1 MKKGFDHQK
10 YIEMQSKYIIE
21 RVNQYDKLYIEFGGK
36 LMADLHAMRVLP
48 GFDPDAKIKLLHR
61 LSDELEVV
69 ICIYSG
75 DIERNKIR
83 GDFGI
88 TYEMD
93 VFRMI
98 DVLRRH
104 NLCVNSVVVTRYED
118 KLSTNVFIQ
127 KLINRGIRV
136 YKHTATK
143 GYPTDIDTIVS
154 EEGYGQ
160 NDFIETSKSIVVVTG
175 PGPSS
180 GKLATCLSQMYHES
194 KRGKAAG
201 YAKFETFPVWNLPLK
216 HPVNIAYEA
225 ATADLKDV
233 NMIDSFHL
241 DAYGEKAINYNR
253 DIEVFP
259 VLKRIIEKITG
270 KKSNY
275 LSPTDMGV
283 NKVKVGIVDDEA
295 VQEAARQ
302 EIIRRYFAILCD
314 YKKGIADEET
324 VQRIKLL
331 MDELDLTENN
341 RLVVTPAR
349 QKSKI
354 LSDKAKCDDGQCDET
369 VSVTAIEL
377 PDGKIL
383 TGKSTSLMSAPA
395 AAILNAIKHLAN
407 LPDAMHLL
415 SPLVLKP
422 ILDLKREILAQAEPS
437 LNLEEVIFALSI
449 CGATNPAAHYSIEKL
464 SILRD
469 CQVHSTTLLQ
479 PSDEKMFRK
488 LGIQYTCDPNFPS
501 TQLFYNN

>member
-1 MKKGFDHQK
+1 MKTGFDHKK

-21 RVNQYDKLYIEFGGK
+21 RVDQYDKLYIEFGGK

-48 GFDPDAKIKLLHR
+48 GFDPDAKIKLLHH
-61 LSDELEVV
+61 LSDKLEVV

-83 GDFGI
+83 SDFGI

-104 NLCVNSVVVTRYED
+104 ELCVNSVVVTRYED

-127 KLINRGIRV
+127 KLVNRGIRV

-160 NDFIETSKSIVVVTG
+160 NDFIETTKSIVVVTG

-194 KRGKAAG
+194 KRGKEVG

-225 ATADLKDV
+225 ATADLKDI

-241 DAYGEKAINYNR
+241 DAYGEKAVNYNR

-283 NKVKVGIVDDEA
+283 NQVKIGIADDET

-302 EIIRRYFAILCD
+302 EIIRRYFATLCD
-314 YKKGIADEET
+314 YKKGLADYET
-324 VQRIKLL
+324 VERVKLL
-331 MDELDLTENN
+331 LNELDLNEND
-341 RLVVTPAR
+341 RVVVGPAR
-349 QKSKI
+349 N
-354 LSDKAKCDDGQCDET
+354 KAKLLTEKNKLGDKNCEEI

-377 PDGKIL
+377 SDGEIL
-383 TGKSTSLMSAPA
+383 TGKSSSFMSAPA
-395 AAILNAIKHLAN
+395 AAILNAIKYLAN
-407 LPDAMHLL
+407 LPDSMHLL

-422 ILDLKREILAQAEPS
+422 ILDLKKEVLAQSDPS

-449 CGATNPAAHYSIEKL
+449 CGATNPAAHCSIEKL
-464 SILRD
+464 AKLRN

-479 PSDEKMFRK
+479 PSDEKMLRK
-488 LGIQYTCDPNFPS
+488 LGVQYTCDPNFPS
-501 TQLFYNN
+501 AQLFYNN